1 LNQGLDREKQGK
13 EEQLRL
19 FERKMKKSSRKD
31 QKLENGQR
39 KIKTKW
45 AIWLTYTISCKILG
59 IR

>member
-1 LNQGLDREKQGK
+1 M
-13 EEQLRL
+13 RL

>member
-45 AIWLTYTISCKILG
+45 AI
-59 IR
+59 